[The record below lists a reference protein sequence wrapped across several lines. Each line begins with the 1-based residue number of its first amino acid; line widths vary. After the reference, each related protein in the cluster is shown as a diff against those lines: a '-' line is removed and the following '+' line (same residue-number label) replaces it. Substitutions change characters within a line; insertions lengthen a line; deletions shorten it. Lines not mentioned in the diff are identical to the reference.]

1 MRPNGLSRLILA
13 FGFLACASLGAATA
27 QERALPTSEAQVK
40 LSFAPVAKVAG
51 PAVVNVYSTKTV
63 KVASS
68 PLMDD
73 PFFRQFFGGDI
84 PGLGGQQ
91 RERHQ
96 QSLGSGVIVD
106 PTGLI
111 VTNNHVIEDGDEV
124 KVALADRREFECD
137 VVLKDEQLDLAVL
150 KIRTPKGELPTLPL
164 ANSDELQVGD
174 LVLAIGNPFGVGQ
187 TVTQGIVSALARSQ
201 VGISDYQFFIQT
213 DAAINPGNSGGALVD
228 MDGKLVGINTAI
240 FTRGGG
246 SNGIG
251 FAIPSNMVK
260 VFVDSARRGGSAVE
274 LPWIG
279 AELQPV
285 TSDIAESLGLDRPSG
300 VLITSI
306 LRKSPAE
313 EAGLDAGDLIVA
325 VDGVEVSDPRVF
337 NYRLATKGVGNVAKL
352 TINRAGKM
360 IEVSVKLT
368 TAPETT
374 PRETLTIDAHS
385 PFQGATVANVSPA
398 VAAEI
403 GLTYRGQTG
412 VVITAVASGSPADR
426 IGLQRGDIIV
436 SVNGNDITATKVLAA
451 VANSDPMFWRVA
463 IDRNGQVLRMA
474 FR

>member
-13 FGFLACASLGAATA
+13 FGLVAGASLGAAVA
-27 QERALPTSEAQVK
+27 EERAVPASQAQVK

-51 PAVVNVYSTKTV
+51 PAVVNVYSTKTI

-73 PFFRQFFGGDI
+73 PFFRQFFGGDM
-84 PGLGGQQ
+84 PGIGRQ

-106 PTGLI
+106 PSGLI

-124 KVALADRREFECD
+124 KVALADRRELECD

-150 KIRTPKGELPTLPL
+150 KVRNPKEALPTLPL
-164 ANSDELQVGD
+164 ADSDQLQVGD

-240 FTRGGG
+240 FSRGGG

-285 TSDIAESLGLDRPSG
+285 TNDIAESLGLDRPSG

-313 EAGLDAGDLIVA
+313 AAGLDAGDLVVA
-325 VDGVEVSDPRVF
+325 VDGIEVSDPRVF

-352 TINRAGKM
+352 TVNRAGKL
-360 IEVSVKLT
+360 IEVPVKLT
-368 TAPETT
+368 AAPETT
-374 PRETLTIDAHS
+374 PREALTIDTRS
-385 PFQGATVANVSPA
+385 PFMGATVANMSPA

-412 VVITAVASGSPADR
+412 VVVTAVAPGSPADR
-426 IGLQRGDIIV
+426 IGLQKGDIIL

-451 VANSDPMFWRVA
+451 AAGADPLFWRVA
-463 IDRNGQVLRMA
+463 IDRNGQILRMA

>member
-1 MRPNGLSRLILA
+1 MRLAGLSRLVLA
-13 FGFLACASLGAATA
+13 VGLVASTALGAAA
-27 QERALPTSEAQVK
+27 EERAVPASEAAVK
-40 LSFAPVAKVAG
+40 LSFAPVVKAAA
-51 PAVVNVYSTKTV
+51 PAVVNVYSTRTV

-73 PFFRQFFGGDI
+73 PFFRQFFGNDYSGM
-84 PGLGGQQ
+84 GRQ

-106 PTGLI
+106 PSGLI
-111 VTNNHVIEDGDEV
+111 VTNNHVIDDGDEV
-124 KVALADRREFECD
+124 KVALPDRSELECD
-137 VVLKDEQLDLAVL
+137 VVLKDDQLDLAVL
-150 KIRTPKGELPTLPL
+150 KVRNPKGALPTLPL
-164 ANSDELQVGD
+164 ADSDQLQVGD

-213 DAAINPGNSGGALVD
+213 DAAINPGNSGGPLVD
-228 MDGKLVGINTAI
+228 MTGKLVGINTAI
-240 FTRGGG
+240 FSRGGG

-260 VFVDSARRGGSAVE
+260 VFVDSARRGGSAVQ

-300 VLITSI
+300 VLVTSI

-313 EAGLDAGDLIVA
+313 AAGLDAGDLVVA

-352 TINRAGKM
+352 TVNRAGKL
-360 IEVSVKLT
+360 IELPVKLMA
-368 TAPETT
+368 APETT
-374 PRETLTIDAHS
+374 PREQLTISNRS
-385 PFQGATVANVSPA
+385 PFQGATVANMSPA

-403 GLTYRGQTG
+403 GLAYRGQTG
-412 VVITAVASGSPADR
+412 VVVTAVASGSPADR
-426 IGLQRGDIIV
+426 FGMQKGDIV
-436 SVNGNDITATKVLAA
+436 LSVNGNDITATKVLAA
-451 VANSDPMFWRVA
+451 VAGSDPLFWRVA
-463 IDRNGQVLRMA
+463 IDRNGQILRMA

>member
-13 FGFLACASLGAATA
+13 FGFVALASLGATA
-27 QERALPTSEAQVK
+27 ADRVLPASEAQVK

-84 PGLGGQQ
+84 PGMGGQ

-106 PTGLI
+106 ASGLI

-150 KIRTPKGELPTLPL
+150 KMRNPKGDLPTLPL

-325 VDGVEVSDPRVF
+325 VDGIEVSDPRVF

-352 TINRAGKM
+352 SVNRAGKL

-374 PRETLTIDAHS
+374 PRDTRTIDARS
-385 PFQGATVANVSPA
+385 PFQGATVSNVSPA

-426 IGLQRGDIIV
+426 IGLQKGDIIL
-436 SVNGNDITATKVLAA
+436 SVNGNDVTTTKVLAA
-451 VANSDPMFWRVA
+451 AAGSDPMFWRVA
-463 IDRNGQVLRMA
+463 IDRNGQILRMA

>member
-1 MRPNGLSRLILA
+1 MRPNGLSRFILT
-13 FGFLACASLGAATA
+13 FGFVACVSLGMATA
-27 QERALPTSEAQVK
+27 AERALPTSETQVK

-84 PGLGGQQ
+84 PGIGGQ

-106 PTGLI
+106 PSGLI

-150 KIRTPKGELPTLPL
+150 KIRNPKGALPTLPL
-164 ANSDELQVGD
+164 ADSDQLQVGD

-352 TINRAGKM
+352 TVNRAGKL
-360 IEVSVKLT
+360 IEVSVKLMA
-368 TAPETT
+368 APETT
-374 PRETLTIDAHS
+374 PRDTRTIDAHS
-385 PFQGATVANVSPA
+385 PFQGVTVSNISPA

-426 IGLQRGDIIV
+426 IGLQKGDIIV
-436 SVNGNDITATKVLAA
+436 SVNGSDMATTKVLAA
-451 VANSDPMFWRVA
+451 AADSDPVFWRVA
-463 IDRNGQVLRMA
+463 IDRNGQILRMA

>member
-1 MRPNGLSRLILA
+1 
-13 FGFLACASLGAATA
+13 
-27 QERALPTSEAQVK
+27 
-40 LSFAPVAKVAG
+40 
-51 PAVVNVYSTKTV
+51 
-63 KVASS
+63 
-68 PLMDD
+68 
-73 PFFRQFFGGDI
+73 
-84 PGLGGQQ
+84 
-91 RERHQ
+91 
-96 QSLGSGVIVD
+96 
-106 PTGLI
+106 
-111 VTNNHVIEDGDEV
+111 
-124 KVALADRREFECD
+124 

-150 KIRTPKGELPTLPL
+150 KMRNPKGDLPTLPL

-325 VDGVEVSDPRVF
+325 VDGIEVSDPRVF
-337 NYRLATKGVGNVAKL
+337 NYRLATKGVGNLAKL
-352 TINRAGKM
+352 SVNRAGKL

-374 PRETLTIDAHS
+374 PRDTRTIDARS
-385 PFQGATVANVSPA
+385 PFQGATVSNVSPA

-426 IGLQRGDIIV
+426 IGLQKGDIIL
-436 SVNGNDITATKVLAA
+436 SVNGNDVTTTKVLAA
-451 VANSDPMFWRVA
+451 AASSEPMFWRVA
-463 IDRNGQVLRMA
+463 IDRNGQILRMA

>member
-1 MRPNGLSRLILA
+1 MRPNGLSRLILT
-13 FGFLACASLGAATA
+13 FGLAACVSLGAATA
-27 QERALPTSEAQVK
+27 AERAVPASEAEVK
-40 LSFAPVAKVAG
+40 LSFAPIAKVAG

-73 PFFRQFFGGDI
+73 PFFRQFFGGSI
-84 PGLGGQQ
+84 PGIGGQ

-106 PTGLI
+106 PSGLI

-150 KIRTPKGELPTLPL
+150 KMRSPKGDLPTLPL
-164 ANSDELQVGD
+164 ADSDQLQVGD

-240 FTRGGG
+240 FSRGGG

-306 LRKSPAE
+306 LRNSPAE
-313 EAGLDAGDLIVA
+313 EAGLDAGDLVVA

-352 TINRAGKM
+352 TVNRAGKL
-360 IEVSVKLT
+360 IEVPVKLT

-374 PRETLTIDAHS
+374 PRQTLTIDARS

-426 IGLQRGDIIV
+426 IGLQRGDIV
-436 SVNGNDITATKVLAA
+436 LSVNGNDITTTKVLAA
-451 VANSDPMFWRVA
+451 AAGSDPMFWRVA
-463 IDRNGQVLRMA
+463 IDRNGQILRMA

>member
-1 MRPNGLSRLILA
+1 MRLAGLSRLVLA
-13 FGFLACASLGAATA
+13 VGLVASTALGAAA
-27 QERALPTSEAQVK
+27 EERAVPASEAAVK
-40 LSFAPVAKVAG
+40 LSFAPVVKAAA
-51 PAVVNVYSTKTV
+51 PAVVNVYSTRTV

-73 PFFRQFFGGDI
+73 PFFRQFFGNDY
-84 PGLGGQQ
+84 PGMGRQ

-106 PTGLI
+106 PSGLI
-111 VTNNHVIEDGDEV
+111 VTNNHVIDDGDEV
-124 KVALADRREFECD
+124 KVALPDRSELECD
-137 VVLKDEQLDLAVL
+137 VVLKDDQLDLAVL
-150 KIRTPKGELPTLPL
+150 KVRNPKGALPTLPL
-164 ANSDELQVGD
+164 ADSDQLQVGD

-213 DAAINPGNSGGALVD
+213 DAAINPGNSGGPLVD
-228 MDGKLVGINTAI
+228 MNGKLVGINTAI
-240 FTRGGG
+240 FSRGGG

-260 VFVDSARRGGSAVE
+260 VFVDSARRGGSAVQ

-300 VLITSI
+300 VLVTSI

-313 EAGLDAGDLIVA
+313 AAGLDAGDLVVA

-352 TINRAGKM
+352 TVNRAGKL
-360 IEVSVKLT
+360 IELPVKLMA
-368 TAPETT
+368 APETT
-374 PRETLTIDAHS
+374 PREQLTISNRS
-385 PFQGATVANVSPA
+385 PFQGATVANMSPA

-403 GLTYRGQTG
+403 GLAYRGQTG
-412 VVITAVASGSPADR
+412 VVVTAVASGSPADR
-426 IGLQRGDIIV
+426 IGMQKGDIVV
-436 SVNGNDITATKVLAA
+436 SVNGNDITTTKLLAA
-451 VANSDPMFWRVA
+451 VAGSDPLFWRVA
-463 IDRNGQVLRMA
+463 IDRNGQILRMA